1 MVKNSKT
8 TKLEGVIKELL
19 DVFVA
24 YKKANKDKKVTF
36 WEWVKIAIEGKD
48 LSFVVEHGQEI
59 KAEFASLT
67 DEELEGLAHG
77 LNEKMGKL
85 ELVGEKG
92 LSIIEKSIK
101 LIVSIDDLWEEFRE
115 DGIF

>member
-8 TKLEGVIKELL
+8 TKLEGVIKEVL

-24 YKKANKDKKVTF
+24 YKKANKDKKVNF

-48 LSFVVEHGQEI
+48 LSFVLEHGKEI
-59 KAEFASLT
+59 KAEFEGLS

-77 LNEKMGKL
+77 VNEKMGKL

-92 LSIIEKSIK
+92 LRITGKAIM
-101 LIVSIDDLWEEFRE
+101 LVVCIDDLWEEFQE
-115 DGIF
+115 DGIY